1 MTQLEKE
8 VLDIIE
14 KVTCCK
20 YIGHLKVIESEDD
33 FTLNLYLNQEMSP
46 MVINYQGD
54 KESFL
59 KFIAKD
65 LRKRQIERAHHFR
78 AIKHEWYES
87 QCIDTDDYCNNDT
100 L

>member
-1 MTQLEKE
+1 MTTLEKE

-20 YIGHLKVIESEDD
+20 YIGSLKVIESEDD

-54 KESFL
+54 KNSFL
-59 KFIAKD
+59 AFIEND
-65 LRKRQIERAHHFR
+65 LRKRQIERAHHFK

-87 QCIDTDDYCNNDT
+87 QCLETNNCNNI

>member
-20 YIGHLKVIESEDD
+20 YIRHLKVIESEDD

-87 QCIDTDDYCNNDT
+87 QCIDTDDYCNNDI